1 MGFVKNISTASD
13 MSPRDRFCPL
23 TMVVVVVV
31 VILLLLLTRPSLVHS
46 RTLLLAAKSETG
58 TSTVE
63 SLDRASFSKTSG
75 DHSSR
80 RTIVREQVF
89 QLASGPSKKGSGH

>member
-31 VILLLLLTRPSLVHS
+31 MLLLLLTRPSLVHS